1 MTIKEVAKKTG
12 VSADTLRYYERIGL
26 LPAVPRKSN
35 GIRDYDEF
43 FIDWI
48 AFIQDLKSVGMSLE
62 AILDY
67 ISLAKLGEASRKERK
82 QLLVEVQHILLNKI
96 KVLHTMVEKNNY
108 HLEHYDDVLLP
119 KTNKLMYRF
128 K

>member
-1 MTIKEVAKKTG
+1 MTIKEVAEKTG

-26 LPAVPRKSN
+26 LPAVPRKPN

-67 ISLAKLGEASRKERK
+67 ISLAKLGEVSRKERK

-96 KVLHTMVEKNNY
+96 KMLHTMMEKNNY

>member
-67 ISLAKLGEASRKERK
+67 ISLAKLGEVSRKERK

>member
-26 LPAVPRKSN
+26 LPAVPRKPN

-96 KVLHTMVEKNNY
+96 KVLHTMVKKNNY

>member
-26 LPAVPRKSN
+26 LPAVPRKPN

-67 ISLAKLGEASRKERK
+67 ISLAKLGEASHKERK

-96 KVLHTMVEKNNY
+96 KMLHTMVEKNNY

>member
-1 MTIKEVAKKTG
+1 MTIKEVAEKTG

-26 LPAVPRKSN
+26 LPAVPRKPN

-67 ISLAKLGEASRKERK
+67 ISLAKLGEVSRKERK

-96 KVLHTMVEKNNY
+96 KVLHTMVEK
-108 HLEHYDDVLLP
+108 
-119 KTNKLMYRF
+119 K
-128 K
+128 

>member
-108 HLEHYDDVLLP
+108 HLKHYDDVLLP

>member
-26 LPAVPRKSN
+26 LPAVPRKPN

-67 ISLAKLGEASRKERK
+67 ISLAKLGEVSRKERK

-96 KVLHTMVEKNNY
+96 KMLHTMVEKNNY

>member
-1 MTIKEVAKKTG
+1 MTIKEVAEKTG

-26 LPAVPRKSN
+26 LPAVPRKPN

-67 ISLAKLGEASRKERK
+67 ISLAKLGEVSRKERK

-96 KVLHTMVEKNNY
+96 KMLHTMVEKNNY

>member
-26 LPAVPRKSN
+26 LPAVPRKPN

-43 FIDWI
+43 YLHWI

-67 ISLAKLGEASRKERK
+67 ISLAKLGEVSRKERK
-82 QLLVEVQHILLNKI
+82 QLLMEVQHILLDKI
-96 KVLHTMVEKNNY
+96 KALYTMVEKNNY

>member
-26 LPAVPRKSN
+26 LPAVPRKPN

-67 ISLAKLGEASRKERK
+67 ISLAKLGEASRKKRK

>member
-1 MTIKEVAKKTG
+1 MTIKEVAEKTG

-26 LPAVPRKSN
+26 LPTVPRKAN

-43 FIDWI
+43 FIHLI
-48 AFIQDLKSVGMSLE
+48 AFIQDLKSVGFSLE

-67 ISLAKLGEASRKERK
+67 IKLAKLGDISKEERK
-82 QLLVEVQHILLNKI
+82 QMIMEVQNRLLGKI
-96 KVLHTMVEKNNY
+96 KVLYTMVEKNNY
-108 HLEHYDDVLLP
+108 HLKHYDDVLLP
-119 KTNKLMYRF
+119 KTNELVYRF

>member
-26 LPAVPRKSN
+26 LPAVPRKPN

-67 ISLAKLGEASRKERK
+67 ISLAKRGEASRKERK

>member
-26 LPAVPRKSN
+26 LPAVPRKPN

-67 ISLAKLGEASRKERK
+67 ISLAKLGEVSRKERK

>member
-26 LPAVPRKSN
+26 LPAVPRKLN

-67 ISLAKLGEASRKERK
+67 ISLAKLGEVSRKERK

-96 KVLHTMVEKNNY
+96 KMLHTMVEKNNY

>member
-1 MTIKEVAKKTG
+1 MTIKEVAEKTG

-26 LPAVPRKSN
+26 LPAVPRKPN

-67 ISLAKLGEASRKERK
+67 ISLAKLGEVSRKERK

>member
-67 ISLAKLGEASRKERK
+67 ISLTKLGEASRKERK

-96 KVLHTMVEKNNY
+96 KMLHTMVEKNNY

>member
-26 LPAVPRKSN
+26 LPAVPRKPN

>member
-26 LPAVPRKSN
+26 LPAVPRKPN

-43 FIDWI
+43 YLHWI

-67 ISLAKLGEASRKERK
+67 IKLAKLGEVSRKERK
-82 QLLVEVQHILLNKI
+82 QLLMEVQHILLDKI
-96 KVLHTMVEKNNY
+96 KALYTMVEKNNY

>member
-96 KVLHTMVEKNNY
+96 KMLHTMVEKNNY

>member
-1 MTIKEVAKKTG
+1 MTIKEVAEKTG

-26 LPAVPRKSN
+26 LPAVPRKPN

-67 ISLAKLGEASRKERK
+67 ISLAKLGEVSRKERK

-108 HLEHYDDVLLP
+108 HLEHYDDILLP